1 MRGFLARQVAV
12 LTQAINNYRE
22 GLLGLNSLIQRM
34 ESVLDVIDCDVWED
48 EFFPLILA
56 LEEINAVALD
66 SGVNFA
72 RGESFVVEGLLCEL
86 EALILKLDLSSRD
99 IGA

>member
-1 MRGFLARQVAV
+1 MREFLARQVAA
-12 LTQAINNYRE
+12 LNQSINDYRE
-22 GLLGLNSLIQRM
+22 GLLSLNSLIQRM
-34 ESVLDVIDCDVWED
+34 EGVLDVIDCDIWKD

-72 RGESFVVEGLLCEL
+72 RGENSVVEGLLCEL
-86 EALILKLDLSSRD
+86 EALI
-99 IGA
+99 